1 LQALFNSSKELVSWN
16 CGRIEWFWVIK
27 LYIESAVELA
37 ISPKPGIPEAHGII
51 KDSTVKRM
59 NVERNG
65 QFATLSKGGFV
76 LFI

>member
-1 LQALFNSSKELVSWN
+1 M
-16 CGRIEWFWVIK
+16 IK